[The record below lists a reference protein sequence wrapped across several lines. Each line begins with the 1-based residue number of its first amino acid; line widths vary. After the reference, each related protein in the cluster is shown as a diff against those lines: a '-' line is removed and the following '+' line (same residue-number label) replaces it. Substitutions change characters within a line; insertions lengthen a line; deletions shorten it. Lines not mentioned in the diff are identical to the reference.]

1 VLREQQAGILQVEYQ
16 ARMKIAEA
24 YHQTVMARMWFDV
37 VFGTKLCVDF
47 LLIPTS
53 I

>member
-37 VFGTKLCVDF
+37 VFGTKLCVGF